1 MATFTDDEFLVALD
15 DLHAVDLGIKKL
27 VAKMKELKPDW
38 TEGITA
44 KVVREAVAVIRAPDG
59 AAAVAAARQRVPKTE
74 EPPSSPEEPP
84 SSPEECV
91 HSPSLGLVF
100 VVAWHCLSFLSLSL
114 SLSCLTLFSLPILP
128 ARAPLTLDDTLSLLR
143 ADPRPWSRSRQ
154 PWRWQRHRWKRPRSQ
169 TTSSS

>member
-59 AAAVAAARQRVPKTE
+59 AAAVAAARQRVGADIVPVYE
-74 EPPSSPEEPP
+74 SSIDHPER
-84 SSPEECV
+84 SNYPERKIPRGSDAV
-91 HSPSLGLVF
+91 LDRTRHSLRNDV
-100 VVAWHCLSFLSLSL
+100 
-114 SLSCLTLFSLPILP
+114 
-128 ARAPLTLDDTLSLLR
+128 LLR
-143 ADPRPWSRSRQ
+143 IKCVRYLVAALLLLLLLLLLLIAWRRLPVCLLLWS
-154 PWRWQRHRWKRPRSQ
+154 
-169 TTSSS
+169 

>member
-38 TEGITA
+38 KDITA

-100 VVAWHCLSFLSLSL
+100 VVAWHCLSFSLSLSL
-114 SLSCLTLFSLPILP
+114 SLC
-128 ARAPLTLDDTLSLLR
+128 
-143 ADPRPWSRSRQ
+143 
-154 PWRWQRHRWKRPRSQ
+154 
-169 TTSSS
+169 